1 MVRTGGE
8 GGSCPACAGQCLTM
22 GSPEGKRAPCP
33 LCSIGIV
40 YVDFCV
46 VNSPTRADL
55 NLPSM

>member
-1 MVRTGGE
+1 MGRE
-8 GGSCPACAGQCLTM
+8 GLVQRVQVSASQWALQR
-22 GSPEGKRAPCP
+22 EKEPCP

>member
-1 MVRTGGE
+1 MVRAGRE

-22 GSPEGKRAPCP
+22 GSPEGKRAPSP
-33 LCSIGIV
+33 LGSICVV